1 MKIKKSDNVIV
12 LTGKDKGTKAKVL
25 RVIPKKNLVLVEGVN
40 LKKKHQKPTRSNEKG
55 QIVDRAMPIHISNVS
70 LLAGSSKTRA
80 GFKIMGD
87 KKIRIA
93 RKTGKEI

>member
-12 LTGKDKGTKAKVL
+12 LTGKDKGKKAKVL
-25 RVIPKKNLVLVEGVN
+25 RVFPKKNLVLVEGLN
-40 LKKKHQKPTRSNEKG
+40 LKKKHQKPTKSNQKG
-55 QIVDRAMPIHISNVS
+55 QIVDIATPMHISNVS
-70 LLAGSSKTRA
+70 LLSGSTKTRV

>member
-1 MKIKKSDNVIV
+1 MKIRKSDNVIV
-12 LTGKDKGTKAKVL
+12 LTGKDKGKKAKVL
-25 RVIPKKNLVLVEGVN
+25 RVFPKKNLVLVEGLN
-40 LKKKHQKPTRSNEKG
+40 LKKKHQKPTKSNQKG
-55 QIVDRAMPIHISNVS
+55 QIVDRAMPMHISNVS
-70 LLAGSSKTRA
+70 LLSGSQKTRV